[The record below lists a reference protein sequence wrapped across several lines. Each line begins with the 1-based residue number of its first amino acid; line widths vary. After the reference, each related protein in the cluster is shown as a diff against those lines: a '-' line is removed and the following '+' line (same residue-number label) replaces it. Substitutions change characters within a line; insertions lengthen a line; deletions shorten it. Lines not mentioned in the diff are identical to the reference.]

1 MIQYFSYDYNDHIS
15 KLDLIIAELTKLGHR
30 LSNGVWKDPLSN
42 TYIGY
47 IESDKATDILTRFN
61 LTILNS
67 EQVIILVEKYF
78 ENNPP
83 PIKKG
88 TTYWEKAKVVNG
100 RILKEAL

>member
-78 ENNPP
+78 ENNQFEVNFNKIIMNFLKFIM
-83 PIKKG
+83 IKML
-88 TTYWEKAKVVNG
+88 
-100 RILKEAL
+100 I